1 MTLEEE
7 IVGMLRKLNAM
18 SRRGKNPPDM
28 PPPPPDENGN
38 PPPPPP
44 PPEHAREHGRGRIMS
59 LLSDEGEMNQCQLA
73 ARLDIRPQSLSELL
87 CKMECDGVISRRQ
100 SEEDKRQT
108 LVSLTDEGRERLG
121 IFRKAHREHAA
132 EFLSPLSEEEKI
144 TLAALLK
151 KLTESKH
158 D

>member
-1 MTLEEE
+1 MTIEEE

-18 SRRGKNPPDM
+18 SRRGKNPPDV
-28 PPPPPDENGN
+28 PPPPPHDENGN
-38 PPPPPP
+38 PPP

-59 LLSDEGEMNQCQLA
+59 LLSDEGEMNQCQIA

-87 CKMECDGVISRRQ
+87 GKMECDGVVSRRQ

-108 LVSLTDEGRERLG
+108 IVSLTDSGREKLE
-121 IFRKAHREHAA
+121 IFRKTHREHAA
-132 EFLSPLSEEEKI
+132 EFLSSLSEEEKI

-158 D
+158 N